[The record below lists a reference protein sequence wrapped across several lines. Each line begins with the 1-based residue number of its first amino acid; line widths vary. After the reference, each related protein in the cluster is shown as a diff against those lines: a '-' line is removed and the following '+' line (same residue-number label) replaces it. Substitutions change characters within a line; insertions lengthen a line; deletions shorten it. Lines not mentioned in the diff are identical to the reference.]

1 MKLKKLISSATALAL
16 SALMLA
22 GCSGSNAPGSSTTS
36 ANNTTTAANS
46 TTTTAAKNDDTAANE
61 SEGAAVDNT
70 EGDADLVITASE
82 VNIAIQPSAA
92 FIPLYIAREKGW
104 IEEALAEYNV
114 TVNWNDFESGP
125 PMNESLAA
133 GASDIGVIGDV
144 PVVSAIAAGQNN
156 PVVAIAAHAPDSY
169 GVIGA
174 ADSDISS
181 VADLNGKVLA
191 TTIGSTS
198 HEHFDLLLA
207 ANGIDINTDV
217 QLVNISTGDAATV
230 LANHEADAVALW
242 EPNITRLVENGTAKL
257 IATGSDCGLL
267 GVNPIVARADFAD
280 KNPGILKVYIEQYAR
295 AVKEFDDL
303 DDETLQK
310 IADDLSLTPEQ
321 VLSIKPK
328 YDYVV
333 RITDED
339 APNLQKTI
347 QFLVKI
353 GNLDEEYDI
362 NNFIRPE
369 YTQNADIAQ
378 YLD

>member
-1 MKLKKLISSATALAL
+1 M
-16 SALMLA
+16 
-22 GCSGSNAPGSSTTS
+22 
-36 ANNTTTAANS
+36 
-46 TTTTAAKNDDTAANE
+46 
-61 SEGAAVDNT
+61 
-70 EGDADLVITASE
+70 
-82 VNIAIQPSAA
+82 
-92 FIPLYIAREKGW
+92 
-104 IEEALAEYNV
+104 
-114 TVNWNDFESGP
+114 
-125 PMNESLAA
+125 
-133 GASDIGVIGDV
+133 
-144 PVVSAIAAGQNN
+144 
-156 PVVAIAAHAPDSY
+156 
-169 GVIGA
+169 
-174 ADSDISS
+174 
-181 VADLNGKVLA
+181 
-191 TTIGSTS
+191 
-198 HEHFDLLLA
+198 LLA
-207 ANGIDINTDV
+207 VNGIDINTDI

-242 EPNITRLVENGTAKL
+242 EPNITRLVDSGTAKL
-257 IATGSDCGLL
+257 IATGDDCGLL
-267 GVNPIVARADFAD
+267 GVNPIVARAEFAD
-280 KNPGILKVYIEQYAR
+280 RNPGIIKIYIEQFAR
-295 AVKEFDDL
+295 AVKEFDTL
-303 DDETLQK
+303 DEETLQK

>member
-1 MKLKKLISSATALAL
+1 MKLKKLLSSAAALAL

-22 GCSGSNAPGSSTTS
+22 GCSGSNAPESSTTS

-46 TTTTAAKNDDTAANE
+46 TTTTAVKNDDTAANE

-82 VNIAIQPSAA
+82 VNIAIQPSAS
-92 FIPLYIAREKGW
+92 FTPLYIVREKGW
-104 IEEALAEYNV
+104 LEEALAEYNV

-156 PVVAIAAHAPDSY
+156 PVIAIASHAPASY
-169 GVIGA
+169 GVVVA
-174 ADSDISS
+174 ADSDITSA
-181 VADLNGKVLA
+181 ADLKGKTLA

-198 HEHFDLLLA
+198 HEHIDMLLA
-207 ANGIDINTDV
+207 VNGIDINTDI

-242 EPNITRLVENGTAKL
+242 EPNITRLVDSGAAKL
-257 IATGSDCGLL
+257 IATGDDCGLL
-267 GVNPIVARADFAD
+267 GVNPIVARAEFAD
-280 KNPGILKVYIEQYAR
+280 QNPGIIKIYIEQFAR
-295 AVKEFDDL
+295 AVKEFDNL
-303 DDETLQK
+303 DQETLQK